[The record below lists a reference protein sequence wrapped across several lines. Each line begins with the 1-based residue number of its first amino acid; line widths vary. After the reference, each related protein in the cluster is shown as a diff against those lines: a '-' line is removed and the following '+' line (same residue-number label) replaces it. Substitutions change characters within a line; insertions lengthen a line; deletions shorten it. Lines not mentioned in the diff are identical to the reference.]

1 MILFLLVIGLVLC
14 NYLLVYFQQV
24 NIKSVKNTSLAIVTP
39 KMTTYDRLEDVIKR
53 HSYNNSIM
61 LMCTDSGYINVFLN
75 SYYVCN
81 MKQYKNFIVTCLDKP
96 CYNQLKKMNINVA
109 LGNAESDNPVDTSI
123 ASTYGSAAFRN
134 KMQWKL
140 IMLLQAININVRV
153 LYLDSDIILFKNPF
167 PVLNS
172 YTGYD
177 ILAQRDSAI
186 CAGFLYLLPT
196 RITKQMLAKAI
207 DLWPKLEKP
216 DDQKAINIAI
226 ENNTSIKILLLPDS
240 QFSSGSVF
248 KRKHSY
254 YWDSINEEQIM
265 WHVNYVVGINNKNY
279 KLKEMKMYKLD
290 VNGEYSNPDAKYLTI
305 EQWGICISIMRF
317 RQYK

>member
-14 NYLLVYFQQV
+14 NYILVYFQQV

-109 LGNAESDNPVDTSI
+109 LGNAESDNPVDISI

-226 ENNTSIKILLLPDS
+226 ENNTSVKILLLPDS

-290 VNGEYSNPDAKYLTI
+290 VNGEYSNPEAQYLTI
-305 EQWGICISIMRF
+305 EKWGICLVIMLY
-317 RQYK
+317 RQ

>member
-14 NYLLVYFQQV
+14 NYILVYFQQV

-109 LGNAESDNPVDTSI
+109 LGNAESDNSVDTSI
-123 ASTYGSAAFRN
+123 ASTYGSAACRN

-226 ENNTSIKILLLPDS
+226 ENNTSVKILLLPDS